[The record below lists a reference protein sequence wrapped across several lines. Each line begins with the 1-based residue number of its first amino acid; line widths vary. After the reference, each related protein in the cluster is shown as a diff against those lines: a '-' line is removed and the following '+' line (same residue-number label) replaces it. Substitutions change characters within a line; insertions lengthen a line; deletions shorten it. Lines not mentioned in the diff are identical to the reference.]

1 MVPYLWDA
9 QVLLVALDSVGE
21 VSQRRVDGAH
31 VAQLAGLGE
40 LALGLSGKQHALL
53 VAGQGVR
60 VVADGHVHVAQA
72 AEGVRCGLEFH
83 IDHRYCWQT
92 GKYVK

>member
-1 MVPYLWDA
+1 MGLYLGNA

-21 VSQRRVDGAH
+21 VSQSRVDGTH

-40 LALGLSGKQHALL
+40 LALGLSRKQHALL
-53 VAGQGVR
+53 VAGQGVG

-72 AEGVRCGLEFH
+72 AEGIRRSLESH
-83 IDHRYCWQT
+83 IQDHHC
-92 GKYVK
+92 